1 MTRIL
6 APGLRRRDLEN
17 EDEDGQQDPHGRMSA
32 PGGFAPLATELR
44 TDRLRLSPFHPDDAV
59 AYAAIRTARGG
70 DPGDPQ
76 TVLARIPALERGLAA
91 KALGLRMLRLAGE
104 RWPVGYVALIP
115 GRATIEEPELVTE
128 LLPAVHGHGLAT
140 EAAAAMVEA
149 AWQTGRARL
158 WSTVRP
164 GNLASIRV
172 AGKVGF
178 IADHVTVDERG
189 ELIWCV
195 LERPVQLRE

>member
-1 MTRIL
+1 MTRTL

-17 EDEDGQQDPHGRMSA
+17 EDGQQDSRGRTSA

-59 AYAAIRTARGG
+59 AYAAIWTARGG

-91 KALGLRMLRLAGE
+91 RGLGLRMLRLAGE

-115 GRATIEEPELVTE
+115 GRASVEEPELVTE

-140 EAAAAMVEA
+140 EAAEA
-149 AWQTGRARL
+149 LGETAWLTGRERL

-164 GNLASIRV
+164 GNRASV
-172 AGKVGF
+172 LVVEKVGF